1 MLKVIDVSEFQT
13 ITDWDAVKS
22 NCNGVIIRLGYRGYG
37 SGRVVFDDKFKQNFD
52 AVKRHNIP
60 YSVYFTTQAIN
71 EAEGKEEAA
80 FCINAL
86 NKAAVNFPI
95 FIDSEDANNG
105 NGRADGGKLSKAQR
119 TAIIKAFCDT
129 IKASGYK
136 AGVYASCSWFYDRL
150 NYKELANNFLWVA
163 QYSTSEPS
171 IPWNAWQYTSNGLI
185 NGVYGVVDLN
195 HWDAAAEETKTDP
208 TTKKSNEEI
217 ADEVIA
223 GKWSNGDDRERRL
236 TAAGY
241 NYNEVQAI
249 VNKKLV
255 RPAKKSNEEIAKEV
269 IAGKWGNGDE
279 RKKRLTAAGYNYD
292 AIQDIINKSYENV
305 VKTYTVKAGDTL
317 GEIAA
322 RYNTTV
328 DTLVKKNNINDPN
341 LIYVG
346 QIIKL

>member
-1 MLKVIDVSEFQT
+1 MKKIIDISEFQT
-13 ITDWDAVKS
+13 VSNWDEVKKNS
-22 NCNGVIIRLGYRGYG
+22 EGVIIRLGYRGYG
-37 SGRVVFDDKFKQNFD
+37 SGRIVFDEKFKQNFD
-52 AVKRHNIP
+52 AVKKHNIP

-95 FIDSEDANNG
+95 FVDSEDANRG
-105 NGRADGGKLSKAQR
+105 YGRADGGKLSKDQR
-119 TAIIKAFCDT
+119 TAILKAFCDT

-163 QYSTSEPS
+163 QYGNSEPS
-171 IPWNAWQYTSNGLI
+171 IPWNAWQYTNNGLI
-185 NGVYGVVDLN
+185 GGIYGTVDVSKWN
-195 HWDAAAEETKTDP
+195 EAATKPEP
-208 TTKKSNEEI
+208 TAKKTNEQI

-223 GKWSNGDDRERRL
+223 GKWGNGDDRERRL

-249 VNKKLV
+249 VNKKLAK
-255 RPAKKSNEEIAKEV
+255 PAKKSNEEIAKEV
-269 IAGKWGNGDE
+269 IAGKWGNGDD
-279 RKKRLTAAGYNYD
+279 RKRRLTAAGYNYD
-292 AIQDIINKSYENV
+292 AIQDIINKSYANAA
-305 VKTYTVKAGDTL
+305 KTYTVKAGDTL

-322 RYNTTV
+322 RYNTNV
-328 DTLVKKNNINDPN
+328 DALARKNNITNPN

-346 QIIKL
+346 QVIKL

>member
-1 MLKVIDVSEFQT
+1 MLKVIDISEFQT
-13 ITDWDAVKS
+13 ISNWDEVKK
-22 NCNGVIIRLGYRGYG
+22 NCDGVIIRLGYRGYG
-37 SGRVVFDDKFKQNFD
+37 SGRIVFDEKFKQNFD
-52 AVKRHNIP
+52 AVKKHNIP

-80 FCINAL
+80 FCINAI

-95 FIDSEDANNG
+95 FVDSEDANRG
-105 NGRADGGKLSKAQR
+105 YGRADGGKLSKDQR
-119 TAIIKAFCDT
+119 TAILKAFCDT

-163 QYSTSEPS
+163 QYSNSEPS

-185 NGVYGVVDLN
+185 GGIYGTVDVSKWN
-195 HWDAAAEETKTDP
+195 AVATKLEP
-208 TTKKSNEEI
+208 TAKKTNEQI

-223 GKWSNGDDRERRL
+223 GKWGNGDDRERRL

-249 VNKKLV
+249 VNKKLAK
-255 RPAKKSNEEIAKEV
+255 PAKKSNEEIAKEV
-269 IAGKWGNGDE
+269 IAGKWGNGDD
-279 RKKRLTAAGYNYD
+279 RKRRLTAAGYNYD
-292 AIQDIINKSYENV
+292 AIQDIINKSYANV
-305 VKTYTVKAGDTL
+305 AKTYTVKAGDTL

-328 DTLVKKNNINDPN
+328 DALARKNNITNPN

-346 QIIKL
+346 QVIKL

>member
-1 MLKVIDVSEFQT
+1 MLKVIDISEFQT
-13 ITDWDAVKS
+13 INDWNEVKK
-22 NCNGVIIRLGYRGYG
+22 NCDGVIIRLGYRGYG
-37 SGRVVFDDKFKQNFD
+37 SGRIVFDDKFKQNFD

-86 NKAAVNFPI
+86 NKAAVSFPI
-95 FIDSEDANNG
+95 FVDSEDANRG
-105 NGRADGGKLSKAQR
+105 YGRADGGKLSKDQR
-119 TAIIKAFCDT
+119 TAILKAFCDT

-163 QYSTSEPS
+163 QYSNSEPS

-185 NGVYGVVDLN
+185 SGIYGTVDVSKWN
-195 HWDAAAEETKTDP
+195 AAATKPEP
-208 TTKKSNEEI
+208 TAKKTNEQI

-223 GKWSNGDDRERRL
+223 GKWGNGDERKKRL
-236 TAAGY
+236 IAAGY

-249 VNKKLV
+249 VNKKLAK
-255 RPAKKSNEEIAKEV
+255 PAKKSNEEIAKEV

-279 RKKRLTAAGYNYD
+279 RKKRLTATGYNYD
-292 AIQDIINKSYENV
+292 AIQDIINKSYANV
-305 VKTYTVKAGDTL
+305 AKTYTVKAGDTL

-328 DTLVKKNNINDPN
+328 DALARKNNITNPN

-346 QIIKL
+346 QVIKL

>member
-1 MLKVIDVSEFQT
+1 MKKIIDISEFQT
-13 ITDWDAVKS
+13 VSNWEEVKR
-22 NCNGVIIRLGYRGYG
+22 NCDGIIIRLGYRGYG

-86 NKAAVNFPI
+86 NEANVSFPI
-95 FIDSEDANNG
+95 FIDSEDANGG
-105 NGRADGGKLSKAQR
+105 NGRADGGKLSKDQR
-119 TAIIKAFCDT
+119 TAILKAFCNT

-163 QYSTSEPS
+163 QYSDSEPS

-185 NGVYGVVDLN
+185 GGIYGTVDVSKWN
-195 HWDAAAEETKTDP
+195 AVATKPEP
-208 TTKKSNEEI
+208 TAKKTNEQI

-223 GKWSNGDDRERRL
+223 GKWGNGDDRERRL

-249 VNKKLV
+249 VNKKLAK
-255 RPAKKSNEEIAKEV
+255 PAKKSNEEIAKEV
-269 IAGKWGNGDE
+269 IAGKWGNGDD
-279 RKKRLTAAGYNYD
+279 RKRRLTAAGYNYD
-292 AIQDIINKSYENV
+292 AIQDIINKSYANV
-305 VKTYTVKAGDTL
+305 AKTYTVKAGDTL

-328 DTLVKKNNINDPN
+328 DALARKNNITNPN

-346 QIIKL
+346 QVIKL

>member
-1 MLKVIDVSEFQT
+1 MEKIIDISEFQT
-13 ITDWDAVKS
+13 VSNWEEVKR
-22 NCNGVIIRLGYRGYG
+22 NCDGIIIRLGYRGYD
-37 SGRVVFDDKFKQNFD
+37 SGRIVFDDKFKQNFD
-52 AVKRHNIP
+52 AVKKHNIP

-80 FCINAL
+80 FCINAI

-95 FIDSEDANNG
+95 FVDSEDANRG
-105 NGRADGGKLSKAQR
+105 YGRADGGKLSKDQR
-119 TAIIKAFCDT
+119 TAILKAFCDT

-163 QYSTSEPS
+163 QYSNSEPS

-185 NGVYGVVDLN
+185 GGIYGTVDVSKWN
-195 HWDAAAEETKTDP
+195 AAATKPEP
-208 TTKKSNEEI
+208 TAKKTNEQI

-223 GKWSNGDDRERRL
+223 GKWGNGDDRERRL

-249 VNKKLV
+249 VNKKLAK
-255 RPAKKSNEEIAKEV
+255 PAKKSNEEIAKEV

-292 AIQDIINKSYENV
+292 AIQDIINKSYANV
-305 VKTYTVKAGDTL
+305 AKTYTVKAGDTL

-328 DTLVKKNNINDPN
+328 DALARKNNITNPN

-346 QIIKL
+346 QVIKL

>member
-1 MLKVIDVSEFQT
+1 MKKIIDISEFQT
-13 ITDWDAVKS
+13 ISNWDEVKK
-22 NCNGVIIRLGYRGYG
+22 NCCGVIIRLGYRGYG
-37 SGRVVFDDKFKQNFD
+37 SGRIVFDEKFKQNFD
-52 AVKRHNIP
+52 AVKKHNIP

-80 FCINAL
+80 FCINAI

-95 FIDSEDANNG
+95 FVDSEDANRG
-105 NGRADGGKLSKAQR
+105 YGRADGGKLSKDQR
-119 TAIIKAFCDT
+119 TAILKAFCDT

-163 QYSTSEPS
+163 QYSNSEPS

-185 NGVYGVVDLN
+185 GGIYGTVDVSKWN
-195 HWDAAAEETKTDP
+195 AA
-208 TTKKSNEEI
+208 TTKPEPTAKKTNEQI
-217 ADEVIA
+217 ADEVMA
-223 GKWSNGDDRERRL
+223 GKWGNGDDRERRL

-249 VNKKLV
+249 VNKKLAK
-255 RPAKKSNEEIAKEV
+255 PAKKSNEEIAKEV
-269 IAGKWGNGDE
+269 IAGKWGNGDD
-279 RKKRLTAAGYNYD
+279 RKRRLTAAGYNYD
-292 AIQDIINKSYENV
+292 AIQDIINKSYANV
-305 VKTYTVKAGDTL
+305 AKTYTVKAGDTL

-328 DTLVKKNNINDPN
+328 DALARKNNITNPN

-346 QIIKL
+346 QVIKL

>member
-1 MLKVIDVSEFQT
+1 MKKIIDISEFQT
-13 ITDWDAVKS
+13 VSNWEEVKR
-22 NCNGVIIRLGYRGYG
+22 NCDGIIIRLGYRGYG

-71 EAEGKEEAA
+71 EAEGKEEAV

-95 FIDSEDANNG
+95 FVDSEDANRG
-105 NGRADGGKLSKAQR
+105 YGRADGGKLSKDQR
-119 TAIIKAFCDT
+119 TAILKAFCNT

-163 QYSTSEPS
+163 QYSNSEPS

-185 NGVYGVVDLN
+185 GGIYGTVDVSKWN
-195 HWDAAAEETKTDP
+195 EAATKPEP
-208 TTKKSNEEI
+208 TAKKTNEQI

-223 GKWSNGDDRERRL
+223 GKWGNGDDRERRL

-249 VNKKLV
+249 VNKKLAK
-255 RPAKKSNEEIAKEV
+255 PAKKSNEEIAKEV
-269 IAGKWGNGDE
+269 IAGKWGNGDD
-279 RKKRLTAAGYNYD
+279 RKRRLTAAGYNYD
-292 AIQDIINKSYENV
+292 AIQDIIDKSYANV
-305 VKTYTVKAGDTL
+305 TKTYTVKAGDTL

-328 DTLVKKNNINDPN
+328 DALARKNNITNPN

-346 QIIKL
+346 QVIKL

>member
-1 MLKVIDVSEFQT
+1 MLKVIDISEFQT
-13 ITDWDAVKS
+13 MTDWDAVKR
-22 NCNGVIIRLGYRGYG
+22 NCDGVIIRLGYRGYG

-52 AVKRHNIP
+52 AVKKHKIP

-105 NGRADGGKLSKAQR
+105 NGRADGNKLSKTQR

-195 HWDAAAEETKTDP
+195 HWDAEAEKREPSTSN
-208 TTKKSNEEI
+208 KSNEEI
-217 ADEVIA
+217 AD
-223 GKWSNGDDRERRL
+223 
-236 TAAGY
+236 
-241 NYNEVQAI
+241 
-249 VNKKLV
+249 
-255 RPAKKSNEEIAKEV
+255 EV

-328 DTLVKKNNINDPN
+328 DALARKNNITNPN

>member
-1 MLKVIDVSEFQT
+1 MLKVIDISEFQT
-13 ITDWDAVKS
+13 ITDWGAIKR
-22 NCNGVIIRLGYRGYG
+22 NCDGVIIRLGYRGYG
-37 SGRVVFDDKFKQNFD
+37 SGRVVFDYKFKQNFD

-71 EAEGKEEAA
+71 EAEGKEEAT

-86 NKAAVNFPI
+86 NKAAVSFPI
-95 FIDSEDANNG
+95 FVDSEDANRG
-105 NGRADGGKLSKAQR
+105 YGRADGGKLGKDQR
-119 TAIIKAFCDT
+119 TAILKAFCDT

-136 AGVYASCSWFYDRL
+136 AGIYAACSWFYDRL

-163 QYSTSEPS
+163 QYSNSEPS

-185 NGVYGVVDLN
+185 GGILGAVDVSKWN
-195 HWDAAAEETKTDP
+195 AAATKPEP
-208 TTKKSNEEI
+208 TAKKTNEQI

-223 GKWSNGDDRERRL
+223 GKWGNGDDRERRL

-241 NYNEVQAI
+241 NYDAI
-249 VNKKLV
+249 QDIINKKLAK
-255 RPAKKSNEEIAKEV
+255 PAKKSNEEIAKEV

-305 VKTYTVKAGDTL
+305 AKTYTVKAGDTL

-328 DTLVKKNNINDPN
+328 DALARKNNITNPN

-346 QIIKL
+346 QVIKL

>member
-1 MLKVIDVSEFQT
+1 MLKVIDISEFQT
-13 ITDWDAVKS
+13 INDWNEVKK
-22 NCNGVIIRLGYRGYG
+22 NCDGVIIRLGYRGYG
-37 SGRVVFDDKFKQNFD
+37 SGRIVFDDKFKQNLD

-86 NKAAVNFPI
+86 NKAAVNLPI
-95 FIDSEDANNG
+95 FVDSEDANRG
-105 NGRADGGKLSKAQR
+105 YGRADGGKLSKDQR
-119 TAIIKAFCDT
+119 TAILKAFCDT

-163 QYSTSEPS
+163 QYSNSEPS

-185 NGVYGVVDLN
+185 NGIYGTVDVSKWN
-195 HWDAAAEETKTDP
+195 AA
-208 TTKKSNEEI
+208 TTKPEPTAKKTNEQI

-223 GKWSNGDDRERRL
+223 GKWGNGDGRERRL

-249 VNKKLV
+249 VNKKLAKS
-255 RPAKKSNEEIAKEV
+255 AKKSNEEIAKEV
-269 IAGKWGNGDE
+269 IAGKWGNGDD
-279 RKKRLTAAGYNYD
+279 RKKRLIAAGYNYD
-292 AIQDIINKSYENV
+292 AIQDIINKSYANV
-305 VKTYTVKAGDTL
+305 AKTYTVKAGDTL

-328 DTLVKKNNINDPN
+328 DALVKKNNITNPN

-346 QIIKL
+346 QVIKL

>member
-1 MLKVIDVSEFQT
+1 MLKVIDISEFQT
-13 ITDWDAVKS
+13 INDWNEVKK
-22 NCNGVIIRLGYRGYG
+22 NCDGVIIRLGYRGYG
-37 SGRVVFDDKFKQNFD
+37 SGRIVFDDKFKQNFD

-86 NKAAVNFPI
+86 NKAAVSFPI
-95 FIDSEDANNG
+95 FVDSEDANRG
-105 NGRADGGKLSKAQR
+105 YGRADGVKLCKDHR
-119 TAIIKAFCDT
+119 TAILKAFCDT

-150 NYKELANNFLWVA
+150 NYKELTNNFLWVA
-163 QYSTSEPS
+163 QYSNSEPS

-185 NGVYGVVDLN
+185 SGIYDTVDVSKWN
-195 HWDAAAEETKTDP
+195 AAATKPEP
-208 TTKKSNEEI
+208 TAKKTNEQI

-223 GKWSNGDDRERRL
+223 GKWGNGDDRERRL

-249 VNKKLV
+249 VNKKLAK
-255 RPAKKSNEEIAKEV
+255 PAKKSNEEIAKEV

-292 AIQDIINKSYENV
+292 AIQDIINKSYANV
-305 VKTYTVKAGDTL
+305 AKTYTVKAGDTL

-328 DTLVKKNNINDPN
+328 DALARKNNITNPN

-346 QIIKL
+346 QVIKL